1 MRWWVAVCSLVFA
14 IGTAVQNF
22 VVIDHDLVARAA
34 FLAGAPLSGGFLT
47 GLRLV
52 GDVYLVGNLL
62 GLLVLTGRRWVFW
75 PVLAVNATQAAGV
88 FAIPPSVWRATVDL
102 YGWPG
107 LLPSLVTD
115 GGALVLTFVLLWW
128 RFSPSS
134 RTPPPRAPG
143 TAAGTRTAARSAG
156 STPPP
161 PGTAGSAG
169 GSAPSASPTARPGP
183 STNPATGR

>member
-1 MRWWVAVCSLVFA
+1 MRWWIAGCSLLFA
-14 IGTAVQNF
+14 VGTTLQNF
-22 VVIDHDLVARAA
+22 VVIDAELVARAA
-34 FLAGAPLSGGFLT
+34 ALAGAPPSDGFLT

-52 GDVYLVGNLL
+52 GDLYLVGNLL
-62 GLLVLTGRRWVFW
+62 GLLVLTGRRWVLW
-75 PVLAVNATQAAGV
+75 LLLAVNATQAAGV

-107 LLPSLVTD
+107 LLPSAVTD
-115 GGALVLTFVLLWW
+115 GGALLLTLALVWW
-128 RFSPSS
+128 RFSLSA

-161 PGTAGSAG
+161 PGTAG
-169 GSAPSASPTARPGP
+169 
-183 STNPATGR
+183 